1 MTKGGHSVVPASHN
15 GYSAVVVL
23 NRPTVTE
30 THLAVERWGQT
41 PLVSIVEGVG

>member
-1 MTKGGHSVVPASHN
+1 MPASHN
-15 GYSAVVVL
+15 GHPAIVVL
-23 NRPTVTE
+23 NGPTVTE

>member
-1 MTKGGHSVVPASHN
+1 MTKGGHTLVPASHN
-15 GYSAVVVL
+15 GKPATRSL

-30 THLAVERWGQT
+30 THLSVERWGRT